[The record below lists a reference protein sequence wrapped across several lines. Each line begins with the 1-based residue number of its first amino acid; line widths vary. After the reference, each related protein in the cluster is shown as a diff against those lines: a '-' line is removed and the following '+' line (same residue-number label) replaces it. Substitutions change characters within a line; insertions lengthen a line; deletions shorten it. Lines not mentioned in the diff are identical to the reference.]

1 MSNKKLIRFDWAM
14 KSLLRDKANFE
25 VLEGFLCALLE
36 DDNVKILN
44 ILESET
50 NPKDE
55 DDNFIRIDLLV
66 LDSQNRKIYIEI
78 QNVRE
83 MDYLKS
89 LLYSTSKIIV
99 EHQKLRQDFTD
110 VSKVISISILYFN
123 LGLGDD
129 YLYYGTTKFTGINT
143 GEPLLIRKREE
154 IPNSLEPK
162 YKMVDKHIFPE
173 YYLITVERY
182 RNIIQKR
189 IDEWI
194 YIFKNNE
201 VAAGSVSKNI
211 DIAEQVLS
219 EINMTDAER
228 KRYEKYLVNLIRDA
242 DVLRTARIEG
252 ELRGKLE
259 GRLEGKI
266 EGKLEVKIE
275 IALEMI
281 ANGETNEKIA
291 KYTQLS
297 DERIN
302 ELREKR
308 NN

>member
-1 MSNKKLIRFDWAM
+1 
-14 KSLLRDKANFE
+14 
-25 VLEGFLCALLE
+25 
-36 DDNVKILN
+36 
-44 ILESET
+44 
-50 NPKDE
+50 
-55 DDNFIRIDLLV
+55 
-66 LDSQNRKIYIEI
+66 
-78 QNVRE
+78 

-143 GEPLLIRKREE
+143 GEPLL
-154 IPNSLEPK
+154 
-162 YKMVDKHIFPE
+162 MVDKHIFPE

-266 EGKLEVKIE
+266 EGKIEGKLEVKIE

-302 ELREKR
+302 ELRKKP
-308 NN
+308 ND